1 MRRARQVGTL
11 VGCLRRQQQWS
22 LVSTLDEYRS
32 FAAPTPRV
40 FCEQFVELWDTDLV
54 TLPQALPAWFIAQQQ
69 MLDEDTAETKCDELA
84 KDRVRNGPDYDFLGV
99 GELMLY
105 LDTFHIRI

>member
-1 MRRARQVGTL
+1 M
-11 VGCLRRQQQWS
+11 
-22 LVSTLDEYRS
+22 STLDEYRS

-69 MLDEDTAETKCDELA
+69 MLDEDTAEWQ
-84 KDRVRNGPDYDFLGV
+84 RGPDPERKDAYFRVSGAIASAGV
-99 GELMLY
+99 VTSMVSQK
-105 LDTFHIRI
+105 DDAD